1 MNRLLRKLLGFL
13 GTVLIT
19 LALLVFTAWGI
30 WELML
35 LVPANA
41 ARAWALITTG
51 CIPLTAWFFW
61 WLGNTEVRGRL
72 RGFDQAID
80 RALGA
85 ITRAAG
91 LNASAQIIVPAP
103 QLPNLQLLPAQQ
115 LPREHTIEL

>member
-13 GTVLIT
+13 GTVL
-19 LALLVFTAWGI
+19 ALLVLLVLIAWGV

-35 LVPANA
+35 LVPANT
-41 ARAWALITTG
+41 ARAWALLATASM
-51 CIPLTAWFFW
+51 PAVAWFFW

-80 RALGA
+80 KALGA

-91 LNASAQIIVPAP
+91 LNADTQIVIPAP
-103 QLPNLQLLPAQQ
+103 QLPTLQILPAQQ
-115 LPREHTIEL
+115 LTQERTIEL

>member
-13 GTVLIT
+13 GAA
-19 LALLVFTAWGI
+19 LALLVLLVLITWGV

-35 LVPANA
+35 LVPADT
-41 ARAWALITTG
+41 ARAWALLVTG

-80 RALGA
+80 KALGQ

-91 LNASAQIIVPAP
+91 LNASTQVIIPPA
-103 QLPNLQLLPAQQ
+103 QLPNLQILPAQQ
-115 LPREHTIEL
+115 RPQERTIEL

>member
-13 GTVLIT
+13 GTALAT
-19 LALLVFTAWGI
+19 LALLVLIAWGV

-35 LVPANA
+35 LVPPNT
-41 ARAWALITTG
+41 ARAWALLATASM
-51 CIPLTAWFFW
+51 PAVAWFFW

-80 RALGA
+80 KVLGA

-91 LNASAQIIVPAP
+91 LNADTQIVIPAP
-103 QLPNLQLLPAQQ
+103 QLPNLQILPAQQ
-115 LPREHTIEL
+115 LTQERTIEL

>member
-13 GTVLIT
+13 GAALAT
-19 LALLVFTAWGI
+19 LALLVLIAWGV

-35 LVPANA
+35 LVPANT
-41 ARAWALITTG
+41 ARAWALLTTG
-51 CIPLTAWFFW
+51 SIPITAWFFW

-80 RALGA
+80 KALGA

-91 LNASAQIIVPAP
+91 LNADTQIVIPAP
-103 QLPNLQLLPAQQ
+103 QLPNLQILPAQQ
-115 LPREHTIEL
+115 LTQERTIEL

>member
-13 GTVLIT
+13 GTA
-19 LALLVFTAWGI
+19 LALSVLLTLTAWGV

-35 LVPANA
+35 LVPANT
-41 ARAWALITTG
+41 ARAWALLATG
-51 CIPLTAWFFW
+51 ALPLTAWFFW

-80 RALGA
+80 KALGA

-91 LNASAQIIVPAP
+91 LNADTQIVVPAA
-103 QLPNLQLLPAQQ
+103 QLPTLQILPAQQ
-115 LPREHTIEL
+115 LPQERTIEL

>member
-13 GTVLIT
+13 GTVLAT
-19 LALLVFTAWGI
+19 LALLTLIAWGV

-35 LVPANA
+35 LVPPNT
-41 ARAWALITTG
+41 ARAWALLATAS
-51 CIPLTAWFFW
+51 IPITAWFFW

-80 RALGA
+80 KALGA

-91 LNASAQIIVPAP
+91 LNADTQIVVPAA
-103 QLPNLQLLPAQQ
+103 QLPNLQILPAQQ